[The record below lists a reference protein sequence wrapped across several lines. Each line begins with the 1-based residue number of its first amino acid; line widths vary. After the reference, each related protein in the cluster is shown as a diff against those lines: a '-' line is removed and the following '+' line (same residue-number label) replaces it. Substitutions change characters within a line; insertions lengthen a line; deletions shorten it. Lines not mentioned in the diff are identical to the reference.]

1 MFHGEPK
8 TKAHQVKGITHS
20 LPLIV
25 LLVLSTF
32 VGALITPP
40 LAGVLPELHFGEEGK
55 MPLEIFSGVLVVMG
69 IALAAMLYLGKR
81 QLVNSIA
88 QSAPGRFFTVWWFHA
103 WGFDWLYHNVFVR
116 PYLWIARL
124 LQRDPLNSL
133 MNTPAILSRWSNRGL
148 TVSENGQVRWYV
160 ASMGLGAVVVLA
172 LLLFV

>member
-1 MFHGEPK
+1 
-8 TKAHQVKGITHS
+8 V
-20 LPLIV
+20 
-25 LLVLSTF
+25 
-32 VGALITPP
+32 
-40 LAGVLPELHFGEEGK
+40 GVLPTLHFGEEGK

-81 QLVNSIA
+81 QWVNSIA

-116 PYLWIARL
+116 PYLWVARR
-124 LQRDPLNSL
+124 LQRDPLNAL
-133 MNTPAILSRWSNRGL
+133 MNTPVSIVRLGNRGL
-148 TVSENGQVRWYV
+148 TFSENGQVRWYV

>member
-1 MFHGEPK
+1 LG
-8 TKAHQVKGITHS
+8 
-20 LPLIV
+20 
-25 LLVLSTF
+25 
-32 VGALITPP
+32 GAVRRCDQET
-40 LAGVLPELHFGEEGK
+40 V
-55 MPLEIFSGVLVVMG
+55 
-69 IALAAMLYLGKR
+69 ALAAMLYLGKR